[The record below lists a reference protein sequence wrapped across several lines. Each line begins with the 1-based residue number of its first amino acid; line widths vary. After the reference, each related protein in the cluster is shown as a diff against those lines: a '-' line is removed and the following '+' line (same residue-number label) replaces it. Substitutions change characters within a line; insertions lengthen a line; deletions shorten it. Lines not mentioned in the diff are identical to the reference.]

1 MRRFEDDDDG
11 YLHWLGTHPDLH
23 VLNTARNPT
32 PAYLVLHRATC
43 HTISGT
49 PARGTGRVAGA
60 NYQGSRPPAAPQQS
74 APSPAP
80 DPGKD
85 DGSPTRWTGGG

>member
-49 PARGTGRVAGA
+49 PARGT
-60 NYQGSRPPAAPQQS
+60 
-74 APSPAP
+74 
-80 DPGKD
+80 
-85 DGSPTRWTGGG
+85 RWTGDYIKICGRRQELDHFAHQVGGPIQPCGLCLPT